1 MKQSTILFS
10 TGLACVAAAVM
21 LAGCSKPEESAAAD
35 PHAGHNHAAAA
46 PHAGE
51 TESEAGHAGEAP
63 LKMCK
68 EHDVPLADCGI
79 CKPENLA
86 RLKPGDSLKV
96 RLASSESAKD
106 IGVETA
112 PIASGTISGGV
123 ECYAEIAFNQNKLA
137 QITAPVGGILQEVSA
152 DLGSHVE
159 EKQTVAKIWSASIA
173 EGVARA
179 VLSHQTLERE
189 RRLRAGRVTS
199 EKDLQEAEAAHTTAC
214 QHLRTLGFT
223 EEQIDELSRKPQE
236 TVMMEVGAPFAG
248 EIIERSA
255 VRGALVEPGRTL
267 FTVAD
272 RSVMWAMLNIPE
284 SALAG
289 VKAGQTVELRVDSLP
304 DRMFTGR
311 LTWIGAEVDE
321 RSRMARARVEVAN
334 PDGLLRARMFA
345 RARVLTRTVENAL
358 LVPAAA
364 IQRVDGLT
372 LVFVKLGDDLFDAR
386 AVTLGVRDGDR
397 LEAVAGL
404 KVGEA
409 VVVNQGFPL
418 KSQLLISRL
427 GAGCADD

>member
-1 MKQSTILFS
+1 MKKSTVLFS
-10 TGLACVAAAVM
+10 TGLACVAAAVL
-21 LAGCSKPEESAAAD
+21 LAGCSKPEETALDS
-35 PHAGHNHAAAA
+35 HAGHNHAADS
-46 PHAGE
+46 HAGE
-51 TESEAGHAGEAP
+51 SGSAAEGHAGEASP
-63 LKMCK
+63 KICK

-79 CKPENLA
+79 CKPENIT
-86 RLKPGDSLKV
+86 RLKPGGSLKV
-96 RLASSESAKD
+96 RLASPKSAGD

-112 PIASGTISGGV
+112 LVASGTISGGV

-137 QITAPVGGILQEVSA
+137 QITAPVGGILQDVSA

-223 EEQIDELSRKPQE
+223 EEQIDELSRKPLE

-255 VRGALVEPGRTL
+255 VRGTLVEPGRPL

-284 SALAG
+284 PALAG
-289 VKAGQTVELRVDSLP
+289 MKPGQTVELRVDSLP

-364 IQRVDGLT
+364 IQRVEGLA
-372 LVFVKLGDDLFDAR
+372 LVFVRLGDDLFDAR
-386 AVTLGVRDGDR
+386 AVTLGVRDADR
-397 LEAVAGL
+397 LEVVAGL
-404 KVGEA
+404 KAGEA
-409 VVVNQGFPL
+409 VVVSRGFPL